1 MNILN
6 LVIESMGLGFIYAVF
21 LVIYIAV
28 VMKIH
33 DKLAVPIT
41 RGIFI
46 AFAIIAQMIFIGF
59 LLTMTFLQ

>member
-1 MNILN
+1 
-6 LVIESMGLGFIYAVF
+6 MGLGFIYAVF

-41 RGIFI
+41 RGIFT